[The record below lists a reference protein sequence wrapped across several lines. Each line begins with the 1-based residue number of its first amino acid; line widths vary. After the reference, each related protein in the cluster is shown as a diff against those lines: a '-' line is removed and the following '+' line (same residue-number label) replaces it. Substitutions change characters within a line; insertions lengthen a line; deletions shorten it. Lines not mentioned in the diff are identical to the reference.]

1 MSDVIPLEALP
12 PAVNEDPGAA
22 ADTARPAMRGDLTR
36 GPIFKTLLLFSVPML
51 IGNVLQTL
59 NGSVNAVWVGR
70 LLGESALAATANAN
84 MVMFLLFAAVFGFG
98 MATTVRV
105 GQHFGARN
113 IDAARRTF
121 GAGVGFCV
129 LLACGVGIAGWFF
142 ASPLLGLLAT
152 PEASRAEALAYLR
165 VVFVTMPFGSL
176 SMMVSM
182 GLRGAG
188 DSKTPLHAMILTV
201 CIDILL
207 NPVLILGWGPFPH
220 LGIAGSAASTG
231 FANLAGCIFMLTRIY
246 RRDLPLRLKGAE
258 LGYLAPRAGEM
269 AYVVMKGLPMG
280 GQMLLVSSA
289 QLVMIG
295 LVNREGIDTTAGYGA
310 SLQLWNYLQMPAF
323 AISSAVSAMI
333 AQSIGAG
340 DHGRVGQ
347 VTKVGMLSNLMMTG
361 VLAGLI
367 VLADRPLLALFLGG
381 ASPALPIAEHI
392 QLITT
397 WSYVITGMMMV
408 MGGTMRAYGV
418 VVMPTVIMII
428 SLYPVRLGFYFA
440 SHSVLG
446 AEALWWSQPVS
457 SIASALMTYALYR
470 FGSWRKKRETA
481 YPA

>member
-1 MSDVIPLEALP
+1 MSDTIPLETMP
-12 PAVNEDPGAA
+12 PAATEDPGAG
-22 ADTARPAMRGDLTR
+22 ADSARRGDLTR
-36 GPIFKTLLLFSVPML
+36 GPILKTLLLFSVPML
-51 IGNVLQTL
+51 ISNVLQTL

-121 GAGVGFCV
+121 AAGVGFCV
-129 LLACGVGIAGWFF
+129 LLAFGVGVAGWFL
-142 ASPLLGLLAT
+142 SGPLLSLLAT
-152 PEASRAEALAYLR
+152 PAASRAEALAYLR
-165 VVFVTMPFGSL
+165 VVFVTMPFGTL

-207 NPVLILGWGPFPH
+207 NPVLILGWGPFPR

-231 FANLAGCIFMLTRIY
+231 FANLAGCIWMIAAMY
-246 RRDLPLRLKGAE
+246 RKDLPLRLKGAE

-295 LVNREGIDTTAGYGA
+295 LVNREGIDTTAAYGA

-347 VTKVGMLSNLMMTG
+347 VTRVGMLANLAMTG
-361 VLAGLI
+361 VLAGMI
-367 VLADRPLLALFLGG
+367 VLADRPLLSLFLGG

-397 WSYVITGMMMV
+397 WSYVIMGAMMIMS
-408 MGGTMRAYGV
+408 GTMRAYGV
-418 VVMPTVIMII
+418 VVMPTVIMMI
-428 SLYPVRLGFYFA
+428 SLYPVRLGFYFL
-440 SHSVLG
+440 SHPVLG
-446 AEALWWSQPVS
+446 GEALWWSQPVS
-457 SIASALMTYALYR
+457 SIASALMTWALFQY
-470 FGSWRKKRETA
+470 GPWRRKRTQA